1 VKERAKPVST
11 LFSLLLTILALHTS
25 SKQAPTTN
33 VPGPLEQKVE
43 SFELRDQTIGE
54 ALGHLNQS
62 FDISISIEG
71 VLPEEGAVTN
81 PKLTASMRNVTVAE
95 VLDRLCVLDPRYTWE
110 RDGSRANF
118 FPKTSLSDPNYFF
131 NRTLTDL
138 NFHDVRQVGDA
149 VIAIDHQSGD
159 PSGGVIYM
167 GMGQT
172 QGFAKAWTA
181 SFRNLTVRQALNR
194 IAQQLGPTYGWQIG
208 GTTKA
213 KLIVFHYKLE
223 AKHVN
228 VGDQYPYK
236 EHRPP
241 E

>member
-1 VKERAKPVST
+1 VSA
-11 LFSLLLTILALHTS
+11 LSSLLFVVLFHMPL
-25 SKQAPTTN
+25 KQTPTTH
-33 VPGPLEQKVE
+33 VFDPFEQEVE

-54 ALGHLNQS
+54 ALGQLNQS

-71 VLPEEGAVTN
+71 VLPEEGTVTN
-81 PKLTASMRNVTVAE
+81 PKLTASMRSVTLAE
-95 VLDRLCVLDPRYTWE
+95 VLDQLCVLDTRYRWA
-110 RDGSRANF
+110 RDGNGANF

-131 NRTLTDL
+131 SRTLTDL
-138 NFHDVRQVGDA
+138 NFHDVRRVGDA
-149 VIAIDHQSGD
+149 VIAIDRQSGD

-167 GMGQT
+167 GIGQT
-172 QGFAKAWTA
+172 QGFAEAWTA

-228 VGDQYPYK
+228 VGDQYPYR
-236 EHRPP
+236 H
-241 E
+241 

>member
-1 VKERAKPVST
+1 MFQFLLFLLVSAPFQQT
-11 LFSLLLTILALHTS
+11 SHTP
-25 SKQAPTTN
+25 KFD
-33 VPGPLEQKVE
+33 PLEQKVG

-54 ALGHLNQS
+54 ALGQLNQS
-62 FDISISIEG
+62 FDITISIEG
-71 VLPEEGAVTN
+71 VLPEEGTVTN
-81 PKLTASMRNVTVAE
+81 PKLNASMRNVTLAE
-95 VLDRLCVLDPRYTWE
+95 VLNQLCVLDTRYRWA
-110 RDGSRANF
+110 RDGNSANF

-131 NRTLTDL
+131 SRTLTDL
-138 NFHDVRQVGDA
+138 HFHDVRQVGDA
-149 VIAIDHQSGD
+149 VIAIDRQSGD

-167 GMGQT
+167 GIGQT
-172 QGFAKAWTA
+172 QGFAEAWTA
-181 SFRNLTVRQALNR
+181 SYSNITVRQALNR

-236 EHRPP
+236 H
-241 E
+241 

>member
-1 VKERAKPVST
+1 MSI
-11 LFSLLLTILALHTS
+11 LLSLVAILALHTS

-33 VPGPLEQKVE
+33 VSDPLEQKIE
-43 SFELRDQTIGE
+43 SFELRDETIGE

-71 VLPEEGAVTN
+71 VLPEEGTVTN
-81 PKLTASMRNVTVAE
+81 PKLNASMRNVTVAE
-95 VLDRLCVLDPRYTWE
+95 VLDRLCVLDPRYTWA
-110 RDGSRANF
+110 RDGNRINLFPRASSNN
-118 FPKTSLSDPNYFF
+118 PNYFL
-131 NRTLTDL
+131 NRKLADL
-138 NFHDVRQVGDA
+138 QFQNVRQVGDA
-149 VIAIDHQSGD
+149 VITIDRQASD
-159 PSGGVIYM
+159 PNGGVIYM
-167 GMGQT
+167 GIGQT
-172 QGFAKAWTA
+172 QSFAESWTA

-228 VGDQYPYK
+228 VGDQYPYR
-236 EHRPP
+236 H
-241 E
+241 